1 MGRRCKCK
9 VTGEEGNTDDFYK
22 IERKGRNYYYK
33 SEEVYKQYLRNR
45 SKREKLLGV
54 FAYDICN
61 YKSKAMISKGV
72 LSQIKQLNETYTY
85 EEMIE
90 TLKEHMGTFQ
100 YYGFMDGKFKNENAR
115 QYYLMAI
122 LKDKILDTHIRLKNK
137 ENIQNKAKDRANLDV
152 EKINEAQ
159 NKTNQYIQNKKV
171 DISKFF

>member
-1 MGRRCKCK
+1 
-9 VTGEEGNTDDFYK
+9 
-22 IERKGRNYYYK
+22 
-33 SEEVYKQYLRNR
+33 
-45 SKREKLLGV
+45 
-54 FAYDICN
+54 
-61 YKSKAMISKGV
+61 MISKGV

-159 NKTNQYIQNKKV
+159 NKTNQYVQNKKV
-171 DISKFF
+171 DISEFF